1 MFCNCFAVTGQH
13 NAFLHTGILQRCN
26 GFLRTI
32 LDHIRDQD
40 VSGIFSV
47 YRHMNHCTHTGIFR
61 INQVQTL
68 HQLCIAGCHLS
79 AVYFGSYTMSA
90 DFLHITD
97 VRGIQFF
104 SISVLQTLADG
115 MTGIALRI
123 SSILQQFFLRE
134 IPAGVN
140 TRHIEYTLG
149 QGTGLVKYHIF
160 GLRQRFQIIGPLHQ
174 NTTGT
179 CCSDSSEERKGNG
192 NDQCTRAADYQ
203 ESQGT
208 NDPRAPGCRI
218 AHDQVDHRR
227 QDGQCQSTVADCR
240 GIISC
245 ELRNKVLRL
254 GLLHTGILYQIQNL
268 GYGGFSKFL
277 GGTDL
282 K

>member
-1 MFCNCFAVTGQH
+1 M
-13 NAFLHTGILQRCN
+13 
-26 GFLRTI
+26 
-32 LDHIRDQD
+32 
-40 VSGIFSV
+40 
-47 YRHMNHCTHTGIFR
+47 YHCTDTGIFR
-61 INQVQTL
+61 IGQIQAL
-68 HQLCIAGCHLS
+68 HQFRITGRYLLAI
-79 AVYFGSYTMSA
+79 YFGSNAVSA
-90 DFLHITD
+90 DFFHITD

-123 SSILQQFFLRE
+123 SRILQQFFLCKALTG
-134 IPAGVN
+134 ID
-140 TRHIEYTLG
+140 TRYIEYTFS

-160 GLRQRFQIIGPLHQ
+160 GLRHRFQIVGSFYQ

-179 CCSDSSEERKGNG
+179 CRTDSSEEAQRNG
-192 NDQCTRAADYQ
+192 DNQRTGTADYQ
-203 ESQGT
+203 EGQSPD
-208 NDPRAPGCRI
+208 DPGAPGCRA

-227 QDGQCQSTVADCR
+227 QDGQGQGTVADCR

-254 GLLHTGILYQIQNL
+254 GLLHTGILYQIQDL

>member
-13 NAFLHTGILQRCN
+13 DAFLHSGIFQGGNC
-26 GFLRTI
+26 FLRTI
-32 LDHIRDQD
+32 LDHIGDQD
-40 VSGIFSV
+40 VSCIVTV
-47 YRHMNHCTHTGIFR
+47 YRHMNHCTYTGIFR
-61 INQVQTL
+61 ISQIQAL

-79 AVYFGSYTMSA
+79 AVHLGSYTMSA

-97 VRGIQFF
+97 IRGIQFF
-104 SISVLQTLADG
+104 SISGLQTLADG

-123 SSILQQFFLRE
+123 SSILQQFFLCKALTG
-134 IPAGVN
+134 ID
-140 TRHIEYTLG
+140 TRYIEYTLG
-149 QGTGLVKYHIF
+149 QGTGLVKYHILS
-160 GLRQRFQIIGPLHQ
+160 LRQRFQIIGPLHQ

-208 NDPRAPGCRI
+208 NDPRAPGCRV

-227 QDGQCQSTVADCR
+227 QDSQSQGTVADCR

-245 ELRNKVLRL
+245 ELCNKVLGF
-254 GLLHTGILYQIQNL
+254 GLLHAGILYQIQDL
-268 GYGGFSKFL
+268 GYRRFSEFL
-277 GGTDL
+277 GCTDL

>member
-13 NAFLHTGILQRCN
+13 DAFLHAGIFQGGNC
-26 GFLRTI
+26 FLRAI
-32 LDHIRDQD
+32 LDHIGDQD
-40 VSGIFSV
+40 VSCIVTV
-47 YRHMNHCTHTGIFR
+47 YRHMNHCTYTGIFR
-61 INQVQTL
+61 ISQIQAL

-79 AVYFGSYTMSA
+79 AVHLGSYTMSA
-90 DFLHITD
+90 DLLHITD
-97 VRGIQFF
+97 IRGIQFF
-104 SISVLQTLADG
+104 SISGLQTLADG

-123 SSILQQFFLRE
+123 SSILQQFFLCKALTG
-134 IPAGVN
+134 ID
-140 TRHIEYTLG
+140 TRYIEYTLG

-208 NDPRAPGCRI
+208 NDPRAPGCRV

-227 QDGQCQSTVADCR
+227 QDSQSQGTVADCR

-245 ELRNKVLRL
+245 ELRNKVLRFR
-254 GLLHTGILYQIQNL
+254 LLHAGVLYQIQDL
-268 GYGGFSKFL
+268 GYRRFSEFL
-277 GGTDL
+277 GSTDL
-282 K
+282 

>member
-13 NAFLHTGILQRCN
+13 DAFLHAGIFQGGNCC
-26 GFLRTI
+26 LRTI
-32 LDHIRDQD
+32 LDHIGDQD
-40 VSGIFSV
+40 VSGIVTV
-47 YRHMNHCTHTGIFR
+47 YRHMNHCTHTGFFR

-79 AVYFGSYTMSA
+79 AVHFGSYTMSA

-104 SISVLQTLADG
+104 SISILQALADG
-115 MTGIALRI
+115 MAGIALRI
-123 SSILQQFFLRE
+123 SSILQQFFLCKTLTG
-134 IPAGVN
+134 ID
-140 TRHIEYTLG
+140 TRYIEYTFS
-149 QGTGLVKYHIF
+149 QGTGLVKYHILS
-160 GLRQRFQIIGPLHQ
+160 LRQCLQIVGPLHQ

-179 CCSDSSEERKGNG
+179 CRTDSSEERKGNG

-208 NDPRAPGCRI
+208 NDPRAPGCRA

-254 GLLHTGILYQIQNL
+254 GLLHTGILYQIQDL
-268 GYGGFSKFL
+268 GYRRFSEFL
-277 GGTDL
+277 GSTDL
-282 K
+282 